1 MSRRTLQELNLLD
14 DFLFGEIMRHQK
26 WGELFS
32 RFLLETIFQ
41 RKFGPLRVVPQKV
54 YGGKDTG
61 LHGARLDVFLEE
73 AEEEGASCR
82 ASIYDVEPDQKKM
95 SPGEISRRTRFY
107 HALIDADCLK
117 SGADY
122 ESLKDVIVIF
132 ILSDDPFG
140 ADRMIY
146 TIRSMCKEDPEMP
159 YDDGAQTLFLYTKGT
174 KGQAPK
180 ALGQLLRYMEASI
193 AENAVNPELEK
204 IHHIVEVVKRNKEVE
219 ISYMKSWERDQE
231 LLRQGREEEREN
243 TERERRRADQAEREA
258 EQERRKAEREKQEKQ
273 TAEAKILALEA
284 ELRKYKEKV

>member
-14 DFLFGEIMRHQK
+14 DFLFGEIMGNQK

-146 TIRSMCKEDPEMP
+146 TIRSMCKEDPGMP

-174 KGQAPK
+174 KGKTPES
-180 ALGQLLRYMEASI
+180 LCQLLHYMEESV
-193 AENAVNPELEK
+193 AENAVNPELEQ
-204 IHHIVEVVKRNKEVE
+204 IHHIVESVKRNKEVE

-231 LLRQGREEEREN
+231 LVRQGREEEREN
-243 TERERRRADQAEREA
+243 TERERRRADQAEREV
-258 EQERRKAEREKQEKQ
+258 EQERRKAEQERQ

-284 ELRKYKEKV
+284 ELRKYREKV

>member
-1 MSRRTLQELNLLD
+1 MW
-14 DFLFGEIMRHQK
+14 I
-26 WGELFS
+26 
-32 RFLLETIFQ
+32 
-41 RKFGPLRVVPQKV
+41 
-54 YGGKDTG
+54 
-61 LHGARLDVFLEE
+61 
-73 AEEEGASCR
+73 
-82 ASIYDVEPDQKKM
+82 
-95 SPGEISRRTRFY
+95 
-107 HALIDADCLK
+107 

-174 KGQAPK
+174 KGKTPES
-180 ALGQLLRYMEASI
+180 LCQLLHYMEESV

-204 IHHIVEVVKRNKEVE
+204 IHHIVESVKRNKEVE

-243 TERERRRADQAEREA
+243 TERERRRADQAE
-258 EQERRKAEREKQEKQ
+258 QERRKAEREKQ
-273 TAEAKILALEA
+273 TAVAKILALEA